1 MKDDDNRLSEVLW
14 KTSFFES
21 SPRFLH
27 PRNFRSKTFRHLP
40 DQKRGHTA
48 FPWSVLWI
56 FQWDFN
62 VKKKTHANLTTF
74 SHFLALCSSCLSG
87 LIFKIWLFQLFSSS
101 CMHGMGFR
109 RWQGR
114 HGTGGTWW
122 NMIMGFLHSQRC
134 RASGWWIIYDGSH
147 VECCCFEWFV
157 CCETKRRESAQNFLH
172 LYEWWTGSLSYEYGG
187 ETRWNV
193 NRWLFELKSSLLV
206 LVLVETNAEWSWIFQ
221 AAVSKSHYIVQW
233 LLESARNV
241 FDLDA
246 HYQKYLKT
254 HALRTDWLIF

>member
-14 KTSFFES
+14 KTSSFEF

-27 PRNFRSKTFRHLP
+27 PRDETFEAKLSGTSPTR
-40 DQKRGHTA
+40 REGTA

-87 LIFKIWLFQLFSSS
+87 LIFKIWLFQSFFRLLLL
-101 CMHGMGFR
+101 MHDWGVPEVED
-109 RWQGR
+109 
-114 HGTGGTWW
+114 GTGGTWW

-157 CCETKRRESAQNFLH
+157 CCEVKRSESAQNFLH
-172 LYEWWTGSLSYEYGG
+172 LYEWWTRSLSYEYGG
-187 ETRWNV
+187 
-193 NRWLFELKSSLLV
+193 
-206 LVLVETNAEWSWIFQ
+206 
-221 AAVSKSHYIVQW
+221 
-233 LLESARNV
+233 RNEV
-241 FDLDA
+241 
-246 HYQKYLKT
+246 KC
-254 HALRTDWLIF
+254 